1 MLFRSLLDDKILESF
16 WWDVVNV
23 DKIYEDLSTWRIDD
37 TRSYKNPFMD
47 KEITKK
53 QIRNFLKSRGAVKY
67 KHYAVPQHNDTFSD
81 LHPRGQYWIIRN
93 FDKWRSASIQDLRDH
108 FNDPLL
114 NLRKAKDKKNHQSI
128 LDSGYK
134 SDSERTQGNALYD
147 KLIEET
153 KIKNSPLLNKI
164 MKG

>member
-1 MLFRSLLDDKILESF
+1 MKTEKIIMEILAKKYI
-16 WWDVVNV
+16 
-23 DKIYEDLSTWRIDD
+23 KICEENNMCFPDYQD
-37 TRSYKNPFMD
+37 TCKEEAV

-128 LDSGYK
+128 LDSGYR
-134 SDSERTQGNALYD
+134 SDSDRKQGNALYD